1 MNDKPLLVSVA
12 MVAVVLT
19 MAAAPVAATTASTQ
33 EGSASTA
40 TQTSTCEP
48 RETGPKLQQ
57 VRVYSSD
64 PVIEKGSPGDVS
76 ATLVS
81 DIQNN
86 CDLVVQL
93 TLTIPSGMTITSSSD
108 LSSGGGGVVTNTLTL
123 EPGGTQSLS
132 ANVYSSMLGE
142 QSVTSQITYYPA
154 GHPDMAREID
164 GQMLSFDVQEKY
176 MLEEGN
182 QTSANNTS
190 DEQNPSDPS
199 GPLSGVTT
207 LQWLLG
213 IVSVTVVGLLGLV
226 GLGMTKI
233 ADAVP
238 DKLDIRNVFKKE

>member
-1 MNDKPLLVSVA
+1 MLMSFA
-12 MVAVVLT
+12 MIGVVLT
-19 MAAAPVAATTASTQ
+19 MAAAPVAATTSMQENST
-33 EGSASTA
+33 STE
-40 TQTSTCEP
+40 TQASTCEP
-48 RETGPKLQQ
+48 RETGPELQQ
-57 VRVYSSD
+57 ARVYSGD
-64 PVIEKGSPGDVS
+64 PVIEQGSPGDVS

-93 TLTIPSGMTITSSSD
+93 TLTIPSGMTISGSSD
-108 LSSGGGGVVTNTLTL
+108 VSSGGGGVVTNTLTL
-123 EPGGTQSLS
+123 QPGESQSLS
-132 ANVYSSMLGE
+132 ANVYSSILGE
-142 QSVTSQITYYPA
+142 QPVTSQITYYPS

-164 GQMLSFDVQEKY
+164 GQTLNFDVQEEY
-176 MLEEGN
+176 MPEGSN

-190 DEQNPSDPS
+190 NNEESTPVSTPD
-199 GPLSGVTT
+199 GPLSGITT